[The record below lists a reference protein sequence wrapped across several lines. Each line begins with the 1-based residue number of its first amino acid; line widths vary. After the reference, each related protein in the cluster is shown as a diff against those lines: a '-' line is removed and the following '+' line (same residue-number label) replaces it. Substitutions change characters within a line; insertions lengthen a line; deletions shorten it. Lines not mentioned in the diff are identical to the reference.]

1 MEITNRKKKAFLLL
15 LIVTSLAMMFYIN
28 DITVYASSVS
38 TSSEFMDKFKAFFQE
53 YKSILVG
60 VMGFSLLTSIG
71 IFIYHFCRLSAT
83 ASNPQ
88 KRAEVINN
96 LLVTGLCTALL
107 GAVPLIVLLLF
118 NITKWE

>member
-1 MEITNRKKKAFLLL
+1 MEITNRKKTIFLLI
-15 LIVTSLAMMFYIN
+15 LIATALIMMFYIN
-28 DITVYASSVS
+28 NITVYASSVS
-38 TSSEFMDKFKAFFQE
+38 TSAQFLDKFKAFFKE
-53 YKSILVG
+53 YKVILSG
-60 VMGFSLLTSIG
+60 VMGFGLLTSIA

-96 LLVTGLCTALL
+96 LLITGLCTALL
-107 GAVPLIVLLLF
+107 GAVPLIVILLF